1 MSLKTTNTLRNNT
14 ESETDIVSPAISLHS
29 GGSEMQNVMIRTS
42 KLQQNP
48 KFDIGIYVKS
58 VKNKTNIYF

>member
-14 ESETDIVSPAISLHS
+14 ESERDIVSPAISLRS

>member
-29 GGSEMQNVMIRTS
+29 GGSEM
-42 KLQQNP
+42 
-48 KFDIGIYVKS
+48 
-58 VKNKTNIYF
+58 